1 MDWYQCV
8 AWLDR
13 GGLCLLLR
21 ANVDH
26 VLVTNLEEGFSVAL
40 RVTTGPREDRLEILQ
55 SLDRPETARFFWF
68 PSQVVEKTRSILQE
82 DGPERGGGLGVPLH
96 RAPSRD
102 RRCGSPRVGSSLL
115 GPLVERDRHDVRPRN

>member
-26 VLVTNLEEGFSVAL
+26 VLVTILEEGFSVAL

-55 SLDRPETARFFWF
+55 SLDRPKTARFFWF
-68 PSQVVEKTRSILQE
+68 PFQVWLLLPVDCLTALTKKNNLLSL
-82 DGPERGGGLGVPLH
+82 
-96 RAPSRD
+96 
-102 RRCGSPRVGSSLL
+102 RR
-115 GPLVERDRHDVRPRN
+115 